1 MIKLKTGTL
10 ERVLLDKMIE
20 FQRAGKGGVTF
31 LDLEGTGITEE
42 NIGQIATNL
51 KYGIFEIDE
60 DNAIKFDS

>member
-1 MIKLKTGTL
+1 M
-10 ERVLLDKMIE
+10 LDKMIE

-31 LDLEGTGITEE
+31 LDLEGTGITGE

-51 KYGIFEIDE
+51 KYGIFETDE